1 MLADK
6 PFFLVLEEDG
16 TTVETEEY
24 FQSLADDTVFMV
36 LHKGQKWQPPS
47 QQVKSHLSLLVN
59 LLLLLYSSSLTTP
72 VLSSIP
78 MGSSLFSLSLSQHL
92 HRVSARWVV
101 MLLF

>member
-36 LHKGQKWQPPS
+36 LHKGQKWQPITAGEIPP
-47 QQVKSHLSLLVN
+47 VGENTGSLREILEG
-59 LLLLLYSSSLTTP
+59 Y
-72 VLSSIP
+72 
-78 MGSSLFSLSLSQHL
+78 
-92 HRVSARWVV
+92 
-101 MLLF
+101 

>member
-47 QQVKSHLSLLVN
+47 QQVKSHLWDRIL
-59 LLLLLYSSSLTTP
+59 
-72 VLSSIP
+72 
-78 MGSSLFSLSLSQHL
+78 G
-92 HRVSARWVV
+92 A
-101 MLLF
+101 

>member
-1 MLADK
+1 MGLPHTSSVATCDGRSITYLILQVQDTLMLADK

-47 QQVKSHLSLLVN
+47 EQVTSHLSGRIL
-59 LLLLLYSSSLTTP
+59 
-72 VLSSIP
+72 
-78 MGSSLFSLSLSQHL
+78 G
-92 HRVSARWVV
+92 A
-101 MLLF
+101 